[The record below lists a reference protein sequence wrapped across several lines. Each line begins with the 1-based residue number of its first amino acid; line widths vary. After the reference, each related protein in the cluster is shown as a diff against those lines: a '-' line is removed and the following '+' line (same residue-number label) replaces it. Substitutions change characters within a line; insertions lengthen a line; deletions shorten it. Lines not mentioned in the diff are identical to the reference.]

1 MLPHIT
7 DHQRQALEDALGAPV
22 YVIDHTTSAQ
32 YVLLDADNFKQF
44 VDMLFEH
51 EPDVIHLLQE

>member
-7 DHQRQALEDALGAPV
+7 DHQRQALEDAFGGPV
-22 YVIDHTTSAQ
+22 HVIDHTNSAQ
-32 YVLLDADNFKQF
+32 YVLIDADNFKQF

-51 EPDVIHLLQE
+51 EPDTAHLLS